1 MKKIVN
7 QITLTKENQGDDFAK
22 VLGET
27 ILTLLREEEMVSIRD
42 DDTNILILEHE
53 HDNYKEYWGTPTCM
67 WLEDDEVEL
76 IEDYRAD
83 KENEEDKEDGDNYE
97 VEDPDDIVWKDGE
110 DDIVDEEVKE

>member
-7 QITLTKENQGDDFAK
+7 QITLTKERQGEDLAK

-42 DDTNILILEHE
+42 DDTDILILEHE

-67 WLEDDEVEL
+67 WLEDDEVEV
-76 IEDYRAD
+76 IENYRAEKEE
-83 KENEEDKEDGDNYE
+83 KENGDKSDTDRE
-97 VEDPDDIVWKDGE
+97 
-110 DDIVDEEVKE
+110 VDE